1 MVAGRELDP
10 EIVEVYD
17 YIINEFLIYDKE
29 NFSPENIYEGQVN
42 KIENY
47 PENIKYADMTG
58 IQEIQE
64 KERLLEL
71 WKY

>member
-1 MVAGRELDP
+1 MVQGRETDA

-17 YIINEFLIYDKE
+17 FIINEFLIYDKE
-29 NFSPENIYEGQVN
+29 NFSPENIYTGQIN
-42 KIENY
+42 KIAGY
-47 PENIKYADMTG
+47 PEDIEYADMTG

-64 KERLLEL
+64 KERLLAL